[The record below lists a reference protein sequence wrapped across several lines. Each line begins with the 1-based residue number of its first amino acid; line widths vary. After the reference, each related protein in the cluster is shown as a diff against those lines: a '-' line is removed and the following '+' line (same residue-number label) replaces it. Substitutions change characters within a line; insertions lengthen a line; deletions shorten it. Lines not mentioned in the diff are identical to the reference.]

1 MTKSAP
7 YSTGVA
13 PEPGPTGEISARE
26 LLVDRYCELQP
37 QLQRRLS
44 TLLHGELREDGVT
57 DHQRLVL
64 SCLRGQ
70 SVTMR
75 ELARQLGVGE
85 SATTA
90 VVDRLVRQNL
100 VVRHDD
106 PSDRRV
112 VRLALSAQ
120 GQSVLAELH
129 SAACRKTASL
139 LAVLSD
145 GQLTQL
151 VGIMETLEAAATDQT
166 ATRLAPTA
174 QEDEH
179 KEQE

>member
-1 MTKSAP
+1 
-7 YSTGVA
+7 
-13 PEPGPTGEISARE
+13 
-26 LLVDRYCELQP
+26 
-37 QLQRRLS
+37 
-44 TLLHGELREDGVT
+44 
-57 DHQRLVL
+57 
-64 SCLRGQ
+64 
-70 SVTMR
+70 MR

-129 SAACRKTASL
+129 STACRKTASL

-151 VGIMETLEAAATDQT
+151 VGIMETLEAAATESDGDP
-166 ATRLAPTA
+166 AAPTA